1 MTKNRIKRKK
11 TGIIWLIFTLVWM
24 VVIFSFSAR
33 EADESAAMS
42 HSVGKMIGRLVIPE
56 YRSWSEDKQ
65 GQFAE
70 KIDFPVRK
78 CAHASEYAVLGI
90 LILGTAYSFSEDRG
104 RKIILLCWCVGTAYA
119 GTDEFH
125 QLFVPGRSCQ
135 FREVCI
141 DSAGV
146 LTGLILFSLIKHQIA
161 KHNEKKKTCKN

>member
-70 KIDFPVRK
+70 KIDFP
-78 CAHASEYAVLGI
+78 
-90 LILGTAYSFSEDRG
+90 
-104 RKIILLCWCVGTAYA
+104 
-119 GTDEFH
+119 
-125 QLFVPGRSCQ
+125 
-135 FREVCI
+135 
-141 DSAGV
+141 AGV
-146 LTGLILFSLIKHQIA
+146 LVRHMPERMNSISCSCRAGAASSETYVL
-161 KHNEKKKTCKN
+161 TVPVC

>member
-78 CAHASEYAVLGI
+78 WGLRT
-90 LILGTAYSFSEDRG
+90 LF
-104 RKIILLCWCVGTAYA
+104 RKTG
-119 GTDEFH
+119 EE
-125 QLFVPGRSCQ
+125 RSYC
-135 FREVCI
+135 C
-141 DSAGV
+141 AGV
-146 LTGLILFSLIKHQIA
+146 LVRHMPERMNSISCSCRAGAASSETYVL
-161 KHNEKKKTCKN
+161 TVPVC

>member
-104 RKIILLCWCVGTAYA
+104 KKNRLLCWCAGTAYA
-119 GTDEFH
+119 ATDEFH

-135 FREVCI
+135 FRDVCI

>member
-11 TGIIWLIFTLVWM
+11 AGIIWLIFTLVWM

-33 EADESAAMS
+33 EADESAAKS

-90 LILGTAYSFSEDRG
+90 LILGTAYFFFG
-104 RKIILLCWCVGTAYA
+104 RPGKKDHTVVLVCWYGICRNG
-119 GTDEFH
+119 
-125 QLFVPGRSCQ
+125 
-135 FREVCI
+135 
-141 DSAGV
+141 
-146 LTGLILFSLIKHQIA
+146 
-161 KHNEKKKTCKN
+161 

>member
-70 KIDFPVRK
+70 KIDFPERMNSIS
-78 CAHASEYAVLGI
+78 CSCRAGAAS
-90 LILGTAYSFSEDRG
+90 SE
-104 RKIILLCWCVGTAYA
+104 TY
-119 GTDEFH
+119 
-125 QLFVPGRSCQ
+125 
-135 FREVCI
+135 
-141 DSAGV
+141 V
-146 LTGLILFSLIKHQIA
+146 LTVPV
-161 KHNEKKKTCKN
+161 C